1 MSKHDKPL
9 LSALDKYTA
18 KDRIIMHMPGHK
30 GGKLFSEKFRE
41 QILQYDLTELPGLDN
56 FHRAKGILA
65 ESMKACARVF
75 GARETFF
82 LVNGSTSG
90 IHAMLAACLNP
101 GDKLLVMRNCHI
113 SVINAL
119 ILFGIQPVFIMPRY
133 DEEWQMSIP
142 AGIESWQKALK
153 NYPEVKGA
161 LVTSPDYYGVCTP
174 LQQLASLLHEEDKL
188 LLVDEAHGAH
198 FAFSGLLP
206 QTALQQGA
214 DVCVQSLHK
223 TMPALT
229 QTALLH
235 LGTSRISADR
245 IKRSISILTTTSPS
259 YMLMAS
265 IDYARDYAERQGAE
279 MYETLVNTLKT
290 MKSELAGLKNLRLV
304 PDGIQ
309 GLCRDATRIV
319 VDTSQTTCSGYQFSS
334 ILHAEYGIIAEMADE
349 THVVLIITPAD
360 TQKEIGVLKKALLE
374 LDQKMMPTSKKTGIR
389 PFDDQPLHCQLPSL
403 SDYLGKAVH
412 IPLESSAGFIS
423 ASMVTPYPPG
433 VPVICP
439 GETITESIITQI
451 QMLIRNGCQVH
462 GLAENT
468 GLIRVMD
475 RSAEGIMIP
484 KTRLKADKACKQAQ
498 SSGTVPENHD

>member
-101 GDKLLVMRNCHI
+101 GDKLLVVRNCHI

-245 IKRSISILTTTSPS
+245 IKRSISMLTTTSPS

-290 MKSELAGLKNLRLV
+290 MKSELAGLK
-304 PDGIQ
+304 IC
-309 GLCRDATRIV
+309 GLFLTAFRDYAGM
-319 VDTSQTTCSGYQFSS
+319 Q
-334 ILHAEYGIIAEMADE
+334 HAS
-349 THVVLIITPAD
+349 LWTPR
-360 TQKEIGVLKKALLE
+360 K
-374 LDQKMMPTSKKTGIR
+374 
-389 PFDDQPLHCQLPSL
+389 QLA
-403 SDYLGKAVH
+403 AV
-412 IPLESSAGFIS
+412 INSAAFCMRN
-423 ASMVTPYPPG
+423 MV
-433 VPVICP
+433 
-439 GETITESIITQI
+439 
-451 QMLIRNGCQVH
+451 
-462 GLAENT
+462 
-468 GLIRVMD
+468 
-475 RSAEGIMIP
+475 
-484 KTRLKADKACKQAQ
+484 
-498 SSGTVPENHD
+498 

>member
-1 MSKHDKPL
+1 MRRQGEHMSKHDKPL

-65 ESMKACARVF
+65 ESMKACARVSVQ
-75 GARETFF
+75 GKPFF
-82 LVNGSTSG
+82 WVNGSTSG

-101 GDKLLVMRNCHI
+101 GDKLLVVRNCHI

-206 QTALQQGA
+206 QNRFAAGGGCLCSKPAQNNAGA
-214 DVCVQSLHK
+214 H
-223 TMPALT
+223 PNRA
-229 QTALLH
+229 A
-235 LGTSRISADR
+235 A
-245 IKRSISILTTTSPS
+245 
-259 YMLMAS
+259 
-265 IDYARDYAERQGAE
+265 
-279 MYETLVNTLKT
+279 
-290 MKSELAGLKNLRLV
+290 
-304 PDGIQ
+304 
-309 GLCRDATRIV
+309 
-319 VDTSQTTCSGYQFSS
+319 SGYKPYFS
-334 ILHAEYGIIAEMADE
+334 G
-349 THVVLIITPAD
+349 
-360 TQKEIGVLKKALLE
+360 Q
-374 LDQKMMPTSKKTGIR
+374 
-389 PFDDQPLHCQLPSL
+389 
-403 SDYLGKAVH
+403 
-412 IPLESSAGFIS
+412 
-423 ASMVTPYPPG
+423 
-433 VPVICP
+433 
-439 GETITESIITQI
+439 
-451 QMLIRNGCQVH
+451 
-462 GLAENT
+462 
-468 GLIRVMD
+468 
-475 RSAEGIMIP
+475 
-484 KTRLKADKACKQAQ
+484 DKAQHLYAHYHQPFLYC
-498 SSGTVPENHD
+498 